1 MTNVKI
7 VTDSSCTMEKN
18 VRDTL
23 NIHVMPLSVMID
35 GVMYPDDDQLD
46 GETFMQMMSTA
57 KALPKTSQPPIG
69 EIVSLYDEL
78 GKDGSEII
86 SIHMTKG
93 LSGTVEAARQASNLT
108 KSKVTVID
116 SDTTD
121 QGLSFQ
127 VIQAA
132 KLAKEG
138 KSSTEILAEIKKI
151 SDNTKLYIGI
161 ATLDNLVK
169 GGRISRATGLLSSML
184 NIRVVMNFTHG
195 DLIPVA
201 KGRGKKTFDKWFD
214 SLKKE
219 LKELPNVNQI
229 AISHADAKEL
239 ALEFKEGLQELFPE
253 MHIPVLQ
260 TNPVIATHAGKG
272 AFAIM
277 YYVD

>member
-69 EIVSLYDEL
+69 EFVSLYDEL

-138 KSSTEILAEIKKI
+138 KSSTEILAEIKKLATTP
-151 SDNTKLYIGI
+151 NYI
-161 ATLDNLVK
+161 LE
-169 GGRISRATGLLSSML
+169 LL
-184 NIRVVMNFTHG
+184 
-195 DLIPVA
+195 P
-201 KGRGKKTFDKWFD
+201 
-214 SLKKE
+214 
-219 LKELPNVNQI
+219 
-229 AISHADAKEL
+229 
-239 ALEFKEGLQELFPE
+239 
-253 MHIPVLQ
+253 
-260 TNPVIATHAGKG
+260 
-272 AFAIM
+272 
-277 YYVD
+277 